1 VICFLICSISVY
13 FVIDLQRR
21 SKNNETNIRLSE
33 LSKCLEK
40 EGVYEIVHPNLK
52 PPIKKLLR
60 NPKFLKVKSFLGFG
74 IEIET

>member
-1 VICFLICSISVY
+1 VIFFLICSISVY

-21 SKNNETNIRLSE
+21 SKNDKINLRLSE

-60 NPKFLKVKSFLGFG
+60 NPKFLKVKNFLGLH